1 MYICFKFNLMKK
13 ILLLITFISTNTF
26 AQYKEVPFKKDII
39 IVPEVHMKSIAN
51 IGESLFINKNV
62 IKKPAIEILSIPQF
76 KIYSIEHH
84 LSVGDIL
91 PLQAIKDNNF
101 YYYDLENPSK
111 NKGVF
116 FGIMFDTNNNKYK
129 GLYSASATLGGIG
142 VKTKSV
148 DNIEVKEIDY
158 LSSDCNT
165 CYSYEFIYN
174 GKSNNTLK
182 FIYREFIK
190 DLARPSFTQELQY
203 NLDESNIVGFKNMRL
218 EVVKATNSEIEYK
231 ILQHLS

>member
-26 AQYKEVPFKKDII
+26 AQFETASFEIEKILK
-39 IVPEVHMKSIAN
+39 PEVNNVSIAN
-51 IGESLFINKNV
+51 IGESLFINKYV
-62 IKKPAIEILSIPQF
+62 VKKDAIEVLSIPEY
-76 KIYSIEHH
+76 KIFGVKHNIN
-84 LSVGDIL
+84 VGQIL
-91 PLQAIKDNNF
+91 PLLGTKDG
-101 YYYDLENPSK
+101 
-111 NKGVF
+111 NKCF
-116 FGIMFDTNNNKYK
+116 LDEYKPLRQNIYFGIMYDNKSQKYK
-129 GLYSASATLGGIG
+129 AFYTNYLTLSGIG
-142 VKTKSV
+142 FKSKEV
-148 DNIEVKEIDY
+148 EGIVVKEVDHF
-158 LSSDCNT
+158 SQCNS

-218 EVVKATNSEIEYK
+218 EVIKATNSEIEYK
-231 ILQHLS
+231 ILQHLN